1 MSTDIGQFA
10 AYAMA
15 FEQTFA
21 DDDWS
26 RLTPHLAPDAE
37 HEVSAAVRSPG
48 TPVGR
53 AELIAD
59 QKRNVEDMDRR
70 FDLRIPEVVAGPDV
84 RDGVVWMDWR
94 LTLRRAGIPDLVV
107 EGATGRGTATA
118 SSRASR
124 SA

>member
-1 MSTDIGQFA
+1 MSTDIEQFA

-37 HEVSAAVRSPG
+37 HEVFGGGPLAWHA
-48 TPVGR
+48 VGR
-53 AELIAD
+53 AELVAD

-70 FDLRIPEVVAGPDV
+70 FDLRIPEVSS
-84 RDGVVWMDWR
+84 RS
-94 LTLRRAGIPDLVV
+94 RRA
-107 EGATGRGTATA
+107 
-118 SSRASR
+118 
-124 SA
+124 